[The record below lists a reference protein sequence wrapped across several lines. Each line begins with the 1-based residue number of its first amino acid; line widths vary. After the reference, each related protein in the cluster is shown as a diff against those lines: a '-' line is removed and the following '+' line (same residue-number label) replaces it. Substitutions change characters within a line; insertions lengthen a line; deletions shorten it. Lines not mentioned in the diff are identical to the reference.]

1 MKNKSYFGKFSNNK
15 KLFKKILISFIAVLI
30 IFIPSFLIALNYL
43 SASDAVTE
51 GDEITVSIYSNDILL
66 FSESAIKQNA
76 LPNSLVSIFDS
87 ILNGLSKEI
96 PAQSDLNAVAP
107 LTITHTLKGDTATYT
122 CYFFTDGSDRNFLID
137 KDGEYFKIAQT
148 DAAFFLSSTYS
159 QSLYPSSSA
168 PKLYTSSDDEIIPE
182 SLEWY
187 YKNASMKYIQ
197 SVNTK
202 TSDEKL
208 TYDMAGALDITFDT
222 APDECIIE
230 VYKSGIIF
238 AKIVGTDLSKITVTP
253 GTVLNFK
260 ITATWE
266 QTAHSDFYG
275 TIEYNFDAIL
285 RDRADFIVNKT
296 SINSGDFIVLA
307 CTNILDPSKI
317 EFSSTPDINF
327 TPTYFESEGMV
338 YALIPFNATLPAG
351 VYSLSFTYG
360 AASETIDVTLALPA
374 PEESVIVSSAKD
386 SYFLNYVSE
395 KSIAGFDDILTSTD
409 EKASE
414 LLYFGGK
421 FLDYTDHDAT
431 EKYLFNTNFKD
442 SGNTADYTL
451 YGNLFEFD
459 DKKGTPVKAANS
471 GRVISTG
478 YSDHIGSFV
487 VIEHGLGLKT
497 VYGHLGAINVQIGD
511 IVLRGQSIG
520 RGGEIKSATYDSFLL
535 LTYVFDVAV
544 NYSNLSGA
552 EIPLYLPE
560 ATANE

>member
-43 SASDAVTE
+43 SASDTVTE

-137 KDGEYFKIAQT
+137 KNGEYFKIAQT

-208 TYDMAGALDITFDT
+208 TYDMAGALD
-222 APDECIIE
+222 
-230 VYKSGIIF
+230 KS
-238 AKIVGTDLSKITVTP
+238 
-253 GTVLNFK
+253 
-260 ITATWE
+260 
-266 QTAHSDFYG
+266 QM
-275 TIEYNFDAIL
+275 
-285 RDRADFIVNKT
+285 DRAIYDLRKKTLEDLIDRKLILAEYRKNTQRKGYVSSHRNCKT
-296 SINSGDFIVLA
+296 SLHRSIPRTRQQEYENRD
-307 CTNILDPSKI
+307 NH
-317 EFSSTPDINF
+317 SST
-327 TPTYFESEGMV
+327 
-338 YALIPFNATLPAG
+338 
-351 VYSLSFTYG
+351 
-360 AASETIDVTLALPA
+360 
-374 PEESVIVSSAKD
+374 SS
-386 SYFLNYVSE
+386 YYR
-395 KSIAGFDDILTSTD
+395 
-409 EKASE
+409 
-414 LLYFGGK
+414 
-421 FLDYTDHDAT
+421 
-431 EKYLFNTNFKD
+431 
-442 SGNTADYTL
+442 
-451 YGNLFEFD
+451 
-459 DKKGTPVKAANS
+459 KKGL
-471 GRVISTG
+471 
-478 YSDHIGSFV
+478 F
-487 VIEHGLGLKT
+487 
-497 VYGHLGAINVQIGD
+497 
-511 IVLRGQSIG
+511 
-520 RGGEIKSATYDSFLL
+520 AT
-535 LTYVFDVAV
+535 
-544 NYSNLSGA
+544 
-552 EIPLYLPE
+552 
-560 ATANE
+560 